1 MAKQKKYYYPKRKA
15 ELSLQFWWDEKTSR
29 WNLLVT
35 KNKKK
40 HSFSWLGDPMIFGE
54 SLAKDKHLDENDKE
68 FLQRVFEH
76 YLLSLKELTK
86 FKYDEDKNKQN
97 G

>member
-1 MAKQKKYYYPKRKA
+1 MSKQKKYYYPKRKA

-40 HSFSWLGDPMIFGE
+40 HSFPWLGDPIIFGE

-76 YLLSLKELTK
+76 YLLCLKELTNDQK
-86 FKYDEDKNKQN
+86 PTKKTK
-97 G
+97 